1 MAIQGNSHEGPD
13 GLRSNPSTTGGSAGS
28 EQGVILAIDDDT
40 EVLNSIRRLL
50 IREGWVVLTASD
62 PAEGLQSYEAHWQ
75 GISLVLLD
83 YYMPGLRGDEVWER
97 LRRINPQIRV
107 LLMTASD
114 DYLPPKML
122 NGGHC
127 GFVQKPATRKEL
139 LRRIREALNHQ
150 GPPGPA
156 LDDQSA

>member
-1 MAIQGNSHEGPD
+1 MANEGISHADPD
-13 GLRSNPSTTGGSAGS
+13 RLRSNPSTTGGFAGV

-75 GISLVLLD
+75 GIALVLLD

-97 LRRINPQIRV
+97 LKRINPQVRV

-114 DYLPPKML
+114 DYLPPRVAQRRSLRFHPKT
-122 NGGHC
+122 GHAQ
-127 GFVQKPATRKEL
+127 GTASADPRGLESPRSAGPFV
-139 LRRIREALNHQ
+139 
-150 GPPGPA
+150 
-156 LDDQSA
+156 

>member
-1 MAIQGNSHEGPD
+1 V
-13 GLRSNPSTTGGSAGS
+13 R
-28 EQGVILAIDDDT
+28 
-40 EVLNSIRRLL
+40 L

-62 PAEGLQSYEAHWQ
+62 PVEGLRSYEVYWQ

-97 LRRINPQIRV
+97 LKRINPQARV

-114 DYLPPKML
+114 DYLPAGFL
-122 NGGHC
+122 NGGVY

-139 LRRIREALNHQ
+139 LQRIREALNHH
-150 GPPGPA
+150 
-156 LDDQSA
+156 DQ